1 VKLTPT
7 LTLTLTL
14 SVMGCSILQ
23 KPKPIIQVDTVTVT
37 KEVPA
42 PLPTGDSVE
51 ICLSTG
57 MPVTVLVTS
66 GGDTLVGPER
76 VKLTAVRPVL
86 SFQGAY
92 ANGQSWF
99 ERGDTI
105 RFEKRVYR
113 KLSRPRKRACDE
125 LKQVGDY
132 RGLPVFAEVTAPQP
146 LPGIEIPV
154 VPGVFQTYTTPVPR
168 RRR

>member
-1 VKLTPT
+1 VKLTLTP
-7 LTLTLTL
+7 TLTLTL

-23 KPKPIIQVDTVTVT
+23 KPKTIIQIDTVIVT
-37 KEVPA
+37 KEVPP

-57 MPVTVLVTS
+57 MPVSVLVS
-66 GGDTLVGPER
+66 SAGDTLVGPER
-76 VKLTAVRPVL
+76 VKLNAVRPVL

-92 ANGQSWF
+92 ADGHSWF

-105 RFEKRVYR
+105 RFERRVYR
-113 KLSRPRKRACDE
+113 KLGRPRKRACDE
-125 LKQVGDY
+125 LKHVGEY
-132 RGLPVFAEVTAPQP
+132 RGISIFAEVTAPQP

-154 VPGVFQTYTTPVPR
+154 VPGEFQTYTTPVPR
-168 RRR
+168 RR